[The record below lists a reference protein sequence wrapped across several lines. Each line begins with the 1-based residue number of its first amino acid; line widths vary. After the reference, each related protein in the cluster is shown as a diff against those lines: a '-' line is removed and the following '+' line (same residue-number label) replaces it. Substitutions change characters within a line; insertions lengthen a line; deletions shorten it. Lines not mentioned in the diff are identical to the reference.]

1 MGDNDKTDFM
11 NKINELTNQFYSGN
25 KKNLF
30 FKNNQKQECATTI
43 AQSIGFEDLI
53 QKTAFII
60 HGTNGV
66 FLDYAVFKLYAVP
79 EYYEKIVHHI
89 LYLFDICIQNYGCF
103 NAHINLNTFTLSAAE
118 RYKNIINVFIN
129 TCMTTNGGYSL
140 KLNTMFIY
148 NTPNTFSNISNLLM
162 PLIDKSVKQKLVLF
176 DKNKS
181 AGLLKELFYI
191 KN

>member
-1 MGDNDKTDFM
+1 MDDNGKTDFM

-25 KKNLF
+25 KKNIF
-30 FKNNQKQECATTI
+30 FKNNQKQECATAIT
-43 AQSIGFEDLI
+43 QTIGFEDLI

-60 HGTNGV
+60 PGKNCV
-66 FLDYAVFKLYAVP
+66 FLDYTIFKLYAVP
-79 EYYEKIVHHI
+79 EYYEKIVQHI
-89 LYLFDICIQNYGCF
+89 LSLFDACIQNYGTF

-118 RYKNIINVFIN
+118 RYKSIINVFIN
-129 TCMTTNGGYSL
+129 TCMIANSGYSL

-148 NTPNTFSNISNLLM
+148 NTPNTFSNISNILM

-181 AGLLKELFYI
+181 VGLIEELFA
-191 KN
+191 